1 MFYLLQVY
9 ALVIAV
15 VLIPVGSLYAVTR
28 LLRLATAVYHVERV
42 PRH

>member
-15 VLIPVGSLYAVTR
+15 VLVPVGSLYAFTR
-28 LLRLATAVYHVERV
+28 VLRLATAAYHVGRV